1 MADRSDGS
9 LVFDT
14 ELDNTNFDKGA
25 KKLLAAVEDLTG
37 AVDNLGDN
45 MMHSFQTVI
54 PLLQNI
60 AGSASQIYDRMA
72 AGGQQAAA
80 ANQQVTDSSQQAQNA
95 GNATQAMQQQAT
107 AAKGVSEAI
116 GNAQKGT
123 SAAGQSMDAYE
134 TKIAKTQAK
143 IDVLKAKLADYY
155 TAVDKIQNPSPE
167 EDWLRGVNDEEQIA
181 NALKVEELAVEALN
195 RKYADKLTV
204 LKI

>member
-80 ANQQVTDSSQQAQNA
+80 ANQQVTDSSQQVAAAVQQTVQAVQNQ
-95 GNATQAMQQQAT
+95 G
-107 AAKGVSEAI
+107 
-116 GNAQKGT
+116 
-123 SAAGQSMDAYE
+123 D
-134 TKIAKTQAK
+134 
-143 IDVLKAKLADYY
+143 
-155 TAVDKIQNPSPE
+155 
-167 EDWLRGVNDEEQIA
+167 
-181 NALKVEELAVEALN
+181 
-195 RKYADKLTV
+195 RKSV
-204 LKI
+204 V